1 MIFGYLANMV
11 AIIPSWITMIVNQPD
26 LDVAPVGGP
35 TMKPERF
42 ETSAE
47 FVRALDRVGQRRP
60 RRLGQD
66 YRGTSADRRGS

>member
-47 FVRALDRVGQRRP
+47 FVRALDRRPTPPATPWPRRP
-60 RRLGQD
+60 RNTCRPG
-66 YRGTSADRRGS
+66 GS